1 MLNLFLIC
9 SHWFIENFIQ
19 RTLVAF
25 TPPSSF
31 PFLPDVF
38 TSPPCPTLLLSFS
51 ITHRTQ
57 CVLLT
62 NSLVWSHPLE
72 HGYPTGGLGSLYPAS
87 SRRLLLGIAPQ
98 LGTGARWPLFC
109 PMLAG
114 LTSRRFCE
122 FMGSCPSVA
131 RRYCLS
137 LALPVQLL

>member
-1 MLNLFLIC
+1 MLNLILIY

-25 TPPSSF
+25 IPPSSF

-87 SRRLLLGIAPQ
+87 CRRLLLGIAPQ
-98 LGTGARWPLFC
+98 LGTRARWPLFC

-137 LALPVQLL
+137 LTLPVQLL